1 MLPFLMEQHASSVNV
16 FFVTIAIERG
26 STYIE
31 ATVMKLYV
39 QLTMKFPITV
49 RKDRTVKTMAMM
61 TFWVTL

>member
-1 MLPFLMEQHASSVNV
+1 MLPFSMEQHASSVNA
-16 FFVTIAIERG
+16 FSVTIAIESG
-26 STYIE
+26 STDIE
-31 ATVMKLYV
+31 AAVIKLYV